1 MGFKNEELDYI
12 KSIISK
18 QYQTNKTNREKNSK
32 EELRRAEIAAQTYKE
47 LILAHSSFCK
57 ECCCCLKE
65 KCEICEANFPK
76 VTLNCVICGKSL
88 MEDIPALNAKLVSA
102 PRKISKETL
111 EDMKA
116 FGIDVSEYEK

>member
-1 MGFKNEELDYI
+1 
-12 KSIISK
+12 
-18 QYQTNKTNREKNSK
+18 
-32 EELRRAEIAAQTYKE
+32 
-47 LILAHSSFCK
+47 
-57 ECCCCLKE
+57 
-65 KCEICEANFPK
+65 
-76 VTLNCVICGKSL
+76 